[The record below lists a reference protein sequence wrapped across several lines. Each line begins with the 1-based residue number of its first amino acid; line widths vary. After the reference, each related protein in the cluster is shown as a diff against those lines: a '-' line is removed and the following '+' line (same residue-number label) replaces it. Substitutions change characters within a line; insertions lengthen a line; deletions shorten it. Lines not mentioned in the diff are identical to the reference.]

1 VPPIPELMAALGI
14 VTVAAFLQGI
24 VGIGFNVLAVPTL
37 LLINPLLAPVPSLL
51 LAIPLTVSQLLRERS
66 SIDRSG
72 VGWIIAGRL
81 PGGLIGL
88 WLLVIFSQRLLDLT
102 VALIV
107 LAAVA
112 TIAGGQAIR
121 RTRTTE
127 FGTGVVSGITGIVSA
142 IGGPPVALLY
152 RDSPPPLMRS
162 TVAVVFSIGISISI
176 ALRILGGQITMI
188 DLQIALLLLPGVAIG
203 FSVSSKV
210 KGRVDG
216 PWIRTGILVVSAMA
230 SIALLL
236 RSILGT

>member
-1 VPPIPELMAALGI
+1 MPPVVELVAALGI
-14 VTVAAFLQGI
+14 ITVAAFLQGI
-24 VGIGFNVLAVPTL
+24 VGIGFNVLAVPIL
-37 LLINPLLAPVPSLL
+37 LLIDPLLAPVPNLL

-72 VGWIIAGRL
+72 VGWIIAGRF

-112 TIAGGQAIR
+112 SIAGGRAIR

-127 FGTGVVSGITGIVSA
+127 FGTGVISGITGIVSA

-152 RDSPPPLMRS
+152 RDAPPPLMRS
-162 TVAVVFSIGISISI
+162 TVAVVFTIGISISI
-176 ALRILGGQITMI
+176 ALRIVGGQITMI
-188 DLQIALLLLPGVAIG
+188 DLQIALLLLPGVALG
-203 FSVSSKV
+203 FWVSSMV
-210 KGRVDG
+210 KGRIDG
-216 PWIRTGILVVSAMA
+216 PWIRNGILAVSALA
-230 SIALLL
+230 SIVLLL
-236 RSILGT
+236 RSVFGS